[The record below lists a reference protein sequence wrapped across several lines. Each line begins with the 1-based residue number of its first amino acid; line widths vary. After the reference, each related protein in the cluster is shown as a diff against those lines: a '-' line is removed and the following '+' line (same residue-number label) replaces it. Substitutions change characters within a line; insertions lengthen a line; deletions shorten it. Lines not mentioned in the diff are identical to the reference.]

1 MEEFER
7 PYKKVSV
14 FKAVVL
20 FLFRRKAFEAM
31 AVKHDTA
38 WVLSTSPD
46 LRKRFLN
53 GEYTPDE
60 ESTRENVEKRT
71 AAIRKSLR
79 ASGLLVFLSALV
91 AGAIGWYLHYVVGV
105 LPSWLNTL
113 LQSLGAGCIL
123 WATIW
128 ELGWNVRSFGGE
140 SLPERVHYWIFRTL
154 CVFGTFLFFLAFS
167 WAA

>member
-7 PYKKVSV
+7 PYKEVSAL
-14 FKAVVL
+14 KAVVL

-46 LRKRFLN
+46 IRKRFLD

-60 ESTRENVEKRT
+60 ESTRNNVEKRT

-79 ASGLLVFLSALV
+79 ASGLLVLLSAV
-91 AGAIGWYLHYVVGV
+91 AAGTLGWYLHKAVGV
-105 LPSWLNTL
+105 LPSLLNTV

-128 ELGWNVRSFGGE
+128 ELGWNIRSFGGE
-140 SLPERVHYWIFRTL
+140 SLPERVHYWVFRAL
-154 CVFGTFLFFLAFS
+154 CVCGTFLFFLAFS